1 MFKSR
6 AERQFMV
13 TILPD
18 GCMVRCVGQ
27 PVVITSAAN
36 LRSEGLTMID
46 RKISRRFFFMSSA
59 ASLVASKM
67 LGRPASLSRLGYK
80 SPNEKL
86 NIAAIGAGGKGASDI
101 DGCKSENIVALCDAD
116 WKNAAKT
123 FEKYPSAKQYKDFRR
138 MLDQQKDIDAVTIST
153 PDHTHAV
160 AAIWAMERGKHVY
173 VQKPLTHSLWEARK
187 LTEAARKYRVA
198 TQMGNQ
204 GHSNEGARQ
213 LCEMIWAGEIGNV
226 KEVHAWTNRPL
237 WPQGLKEAPAGE
249 PVPGTFDW
257 DVWLGPASQRPF
269 SSEYAPFKWRG
280 FFDFGCGAL
289 GDMACHILDPAN
301 WALQLGYPTSI
312 ECTKQEGR
320 TDLCFPNKSVIRF
333 EFPARGNMPP
343 VTVTWYDGG
352 EMPARPEGI
361 DRDTKLG
368 DGDNGSLFIGDKGI
382 ITTGTYGQRTRLLP
396 DSRMQDYKFPEPL
409 LSRSPGHYRDWIR
422 ACKGGEP
429 ACSNFDY
436 AGPFTEVVLLGV
448 IAQRFDGKLL
458 WDGAKMK
465 ITNHSE
471 ANHRVKDPYRK
482 GWEL

>member
-1 MFKSR
+1 M
-6 AERQFMV
+6 
-13 TILPD
+13 T
-18 GCMVRCVGQ
+18 
-27 PVVITSAAN
+27 
-36 LRSEGLTMID
+36 D

-123 FEKYPSAKQYKDFRR
+123 FEKYPTAKQYKDFRK

-160 AAIWAMERGKHVY
+160 AALWAMERGKHVY

-187 LTEAARKYRVA
+187 LTEAARKYKVA

-237 WPQGLKEAPAGE
+237 WPQGLKQAPAGE

-301 WALQLGYPTSI
+301 WALQLGYPTSV

-320 TDLCFPNKSVIRF
+320 TELCFPNKSVIRF
-333 EFPARGNMPP
+333 EFPARATCLLSRLHGTTAGRCHPGP
-343 VTVTWYDGG
+343 RALTRTPSWGRDQWIFVYRRQRYHHHWDVW
-352 EMPARPEGI
+352 PE
-361 DRDTKLG
+361 
-368 DGDNGSLFIGDKGI
+368 
-382 ITTGTYGQRTRLLP
+382 RTRLLP
-396 DSRMQDYKFPEPL
+396 DSRMKDYKFPEPF

-458 WDGAKMK
+458 WDGDKMK

-471 ANHRVKDPYRK
+471 ANRRVKDAYRK